1 MCTKSWYQI
10 VIHKAAFE
18 HSRHLVVRHGRG
30 HELAFGWKGCRGW
43 VLLLLLL
50 LVRCEVYEQLC
61 LDILY
66 IWLWDL
72 GQGLQ
77 EHLVG
82 KGRRGRVRLLFLGCE
97 DMSICLCTAKQDDAS
112 QNQKLPELFS
122 LVADAEHGRNHLVG
136 KKNFFI
142 CHVHNSPVHNQRS
155 SLRGEGRERTLRLRR
170 GTGTRNDG
178 HSWCKATTGEHTWEQ
193 RL

>member
-1 MCTKSWYQI
+1 MLTPPKPIVCILVSFTKHCQSWYQI

-82 KGRRGRVRLLFLGCE
+82 KGCRGRVRLLFLGCE

-122 LVADAEHGRNHLVG
+122 LVADAEHGRNH
-136 KKNFFI
+136 
-142 CHVHNSPVHNQRS
+142 
-155 SLRGEGRERTLRLRR
+155 
-170 GTGTRNDG
+170 
-178 HSWCKATTGEHTWEQ
+178 SWCKATTGEHTWEQ